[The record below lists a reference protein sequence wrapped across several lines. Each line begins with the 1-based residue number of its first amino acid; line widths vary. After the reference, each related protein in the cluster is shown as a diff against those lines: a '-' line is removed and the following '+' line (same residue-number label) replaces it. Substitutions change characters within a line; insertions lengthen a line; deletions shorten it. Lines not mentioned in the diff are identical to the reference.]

1 MSDNLDKYLP
11 EFDEDEVKAK
21 LAGSSAQELT
31 DMLVRAYKEKRLWAK
46 MLDGETKKLD
56 RIQAI
61 IAEPSTL
68 SRMPG
73 VPSADDLRR
82 MIEEGEN

>member
-1 MSDNLDKYLP
+1 MSDNIDKYLP
-11 EFDEDEVKAK
+11 EFDEDEVRAK
-21 LAGSSAQELT
+21 LAGFSSVELT
-31 DMLVRAYKEKRLWAK
+31 DMLVRAYKDKRLLAK

-73 VPSADDLRR
+73 IPTTEDLRR
-82 MIEEGEN
+82 MIEDDEN

>member
-1 MSDNLDKYLP
+1 MSDNIDKYLP
-11 EFDEDEVKAK
+11 EFDEDEVRAK
-21 LAGSSAQELT
+21 LAGFSSVELT
-31 DMLVRAYKEKRLWAK
+31 DMLVRAYKDKRLLAK
-46 MLDGETKKLD
+46 MLGGETKKLD

-73 VPSADDLRR
+73 IPTADDLRR
-82 MIEEGEN
+82 MIDDEED